1 MPFFAEQPAAMAAMQ
16 VPQAL
21 VAAVRHQELRA
32 MVETVET
39 LATGEMAQ
47 TSLAPLMNS
56 VATVALVE

>member
-1 MPFFAEQPAAMAAMQ
+1 MAAMQ

-39 LATGEMAQ
+39 LATGEMAP

-56 VATVALVE
+56 VATVVLVE